1 MGRGGEEAE
10 DEANHH
16 QRKPVD
22 RIINRK
28 AARARAA
35 AVAAVTATGT
45 GTGTGAGTG
54 AGAGSTTHEFIKIV

>member
-1 MGRGGEEAE
+1 MGRGGEESEDEANHHQRKPVDRINRKAE

-22 RIINRK
+22 RINR
-28 AARARAA
+28 
-35 AVAAVTATGT
+35 
-45 GTGTGAGTG
+45 TGAGTG